1 MKKHMRKALSF
12 VLVLGLL
19 FSAVAV
25 SAFIVPSS
33 NVPVLAETESKR
45 SLLPADFDTTVI
57 KKQFREQK
65 AAELSKLRELLADT
79 EYMSEVVRVMIELN
93 APAAKQSGKSESS
106 VIASQK
112 SVRDAVR
119 KITGSEAINSYGY
132 LVNGFSFMAKRS
144 DFQKIREIPG
154 VKNVSEVPVFETTM
168 FNAPDMTKAS
178 QVWEELGFK
187 GEGMLI
193 SIIDTGIDYNH
204 KDMRL
209 SPEGEAQAKLSKD
222 AVAGLIA
229 EYGLDGKYFNTKIP
243 YGYNYADKNQ
253 EVVDQHLSGRPYD
266 ADYVSMHGMHVAG
279 IAAGNATDEDLDAR
293 KGIRGVAP
301 EAQLLAMKVFSN
313 HQTGGAYGD
322 DILMAIQDSVKLG
335 ADVINM
341 SLGSPSG
348 FSNVNNATARAI
360 QAASE
365 AGTLVV
371 ISAGNEGLAYA
382 SSPNNM
388 TTNVLG
394 QIIRGADS
402 GAVGASSTIEAALS
416 VASIDNTKAYDT
428 VMSYK
433 VDGDPAVSF
442 HVLEQ
447 EEPYDGRTFLDGQWI
462 ELVDCGLGDTDE
474 IPDEVAGKYAL
485 VKRGVLLF
493 EDKAINVAD
502 KGAIGIIVYNNVAGP
517 PDSLMSGV
525 ENGGISSVFTSLE
538 AGTAMAAAL
547 EEGGVVTVNTAIL
560 YDMVD
565 ISAVP
570 QPSRFTSWG
579 PTPELN
585 FKPEVAGVGG
595 MVYST
600 LNGDQY
606 GMMSGTSMSAP
617 HVAGASALIMQAMKD
632 NAALNG
638 IEKLARTQYLKAILS
653 NTATVLMDGEVI
665 HSPRRVGAGLI
676 NIKDAVD
683 SLVTVTHNGSG
694 NIELLDFT
702 GSKKFTLDFKNYGA
716 EPVTFT
722 LKDPVVY
729 TAPHKGPDPEKDVVV
744 PTADVTT
751 ANTTITVPANGT
763 VSVEFEI
770 DPGDVE
776 SNYVE
781 GYLEFETVGAP
792 DLSIPFFGYVGSWG
806 DDLPIFDLV
815 EGMPPIGFS
824 LYNLFIPELDPS
836 APNLYCVF
844 SATQLYRDDPGI
856 GAPTPAGNWW
866 DWVLGKKPFNP
877 STVGFNT
884 NPADSEK
891 DYIIQELTPHVGVFR
906 GVQDV
911 ECFILDKDGNE
922 LRQVGWV
929 DSIRKPVLH
938 RLSRFRA
945 TIATLY
951 DTQWDGTLY
960 DKSNG
965 EFFYAEEG
973 QYFYEVRARM
983 NEKSDWQSIYMPV
996 KIDNT
1001 IPTGLTLPESVTYE
1015 EGATEVKINCGPVGD
1030 GAGTGV
1036 DLSSSG
1042 VLLEKLND
1050 KPRQPAQD
1058 IEYDGEGN
1066 LIITINVNPKLF
1078 TGLTST
1084 IAYIV
1089 VADYVGNTVIETLM
1103 LNEEGSGAD
1112 AAKFAQSKD
1121 GSDAWRPVKDGFVK
1135 YNKLESDTL
1144 KMPKGLGYVVAL
1156 ATGAVER
1163 VTVNGQD
1170 AVDGKPYLYAIEVED
1185 GVPVDLELKGFDADN
1200 VEVSTSTGKL
1210 LVDLTA
1216 PTLALENELKFNS
1229 KGRPYV
1235 EDTDTVKVKVSDNY
1249 AEGRNSVVGFDGEKQ
1264 FALTVGE
1271 DGTVSIPIAADAGF
1285 VVLVPVDYAGNR
1297 GETMSFFVLP
1307 EGKDPEEIA
1316 APMEPIVPNAGDFWI
1331 VEPESLKGLFY
1342 NGWVFLYMDEEA
1354 ETHQLTL
1361 EGKSKDLNSL
1371 TFDGVEV
1378 LGADGAWAVT
1388 LTLKEGLTYVNVK
1401 AVNEDDL
1408 VIYDTKIRFFCDS
1421 HVPNLVFETDPASV
1435 GGYDFVFPEDTHDP
1449 EEISGSE
1456 APLVIWTTEET
1467 LDENITGTASDNTFG
1482 YKLTIN
1488 GDVVLDYYDITEQGP
1503 DINEL
1508 PFEYLVE
1515 GAVDKDF
1522 IRLEIEDLS
1531 DFNATKTLLQ
1541 KIQVRLDTTAPT
1553 LTPQYTIP
1561 AVAGLPVELFDDDTL
1576 DVEGDEVVL
1585 SAEADDGDGIGIDDA
1600 VGIVITLNG
1609 APYDGE
1615 PLGPGTY
1622 HAEFYVKDK
1631 LDHKTTVEL
1640 DFAVVGD
1647 PVINVGPDVEIYA
1660 EDVATFKP
1668 LQGVTATDPLDGDIT
1683 DDVTCECDL
1692 PEAFAAGVPGTYTF
1706 TYSVTNAYGRKVSVE
1721 RTVKILGKP
1730 QIFGAVDTTI
1740 TQGDEFDPMAGVT
1753 AHDNE
1758 DGDLTDEIQI
1768 TGEVDV
1774 TKPGVYKLTYTV
1786 VDSDGNA
1793 VIVVRK
1799 VTVKEKVVPPGPDDP
1814 DPGDP
1819 DDPGPGDPDD
1829 PGPDDPEIPGPDDPD
1844 PEIPDPGTMKVYAPV
1859 AENKEN
1865 DVDVSGDDRIT
1876 YTIGKSKGATYRA
1889 VADDLGVEDLLYVT
1903 VDGKKIVKDKD
1914 YTVEAGSILVTLKK
1928 EFLDKLKPGKHTV
1941 GIYTTKGHSIKILTI
1956 LATVKPTGES
1966 TSWLLY
1972 AGGSLVVLS
1981 AMLVTALFIIRKRR
1995 DEHSG

>member
-25 SAFIVPSS
+25 SAFIVPSP

-154 VKNVSEVPVFETTM
+154 VKNVSEVPMFETTM
-168 FNAPDMTKAS
+168 FNAPDMTKVR
-178 QVWEELGFK
+178 QVWEDLDLGFK

-209 SPEGEAQAKLSKD
+209 SPEGEAQAKLSKA
-222 AVAGLIA
+222 AVKGLIT
-229 EYGLDGKYFNTKIP
+229 EYGLGGEYFNTKIP

-371 ISAGNEGLAYA
+371 ISAGNEGLAYDP
-382 SSPNNM
+382 SGG

-394 QIIRGADS
+394 QLILGVDS

-416 VASIDNTKAYDT
+416 VASVDNTKMYGT

-433 VDGDPAVSF
+433 VDAGDPLSF
-442 HVLEQ
+442 GVMKQ
-447 EEPYDGRTFLDGQWI
+447 AEPSGGRTFLDGQWI
-462 ELVDCGLGDTDE
+462 ELVNCGFGNPGE
-474 IPDEVAGKYAL
+474 IPDGVSGKYAL
-485 VKRGVLLF
+485 VQRGDNLSF
-493 EDKAINVAD
+493 QTKAENVAAKD
-502 KGAIGIIVYNNVAGP
+502 AIGIVVYNNVAGP
-517 PDSLMSGV
+517 PNVTMSNV
-525 ENGGISSVFTSLE
+525 QLGGISSVFTSLDT
-538 AGTAMAAAL
+538 GTALLAAM
-547 EEGGVVTVNTAIL
+547 GDGVVTVNTSVL
-560 YDMVD
+560 YDLFDV
-565 ISAVP
+565 SAVP
-570 QPSRFTSWG
+570 QPSSFTSWG
-579 PTPELN
+579 PTPEMN

-632 NAALNG
+632 NAALSG

-676 NIKDAVD
+676 NVKDAVD
-683 SLVTVTHNGSG
+683 SFVTVTHNGSG

-702 GSKKFTLDFKNYGA
+702 GSKIFTLDFKNYGA

-729 TAPHKGPDPEKDVVV
+729 TGVHKGPSPEREVVV
-744 PTADVTT
+744 PSATVTT
-751 ANTTITVPANGT
+751 ANMTITVPANGT
-763 VSVEFEI
+763 VSVDFKI
-770 DPGDVE
+770 DPADVE
-776 SNYVE
+776 NNYVE
-781 GYLEFETVGAP
+781 GYLEFVAEAAP
-792 DLSIPFFGYVGSWG
+792 DLSIPFLGYVGSWG
-806 DDLPIFDLV
+806 DDLSIFDCV
-815 EGMPPIGFS
+815 EGMLPYGIS
-824 LYNLFIPELDPS
+824 LYDLLMPKHSMF
-836 APNLYCVF
+836 PNLYRIL
-844 SATQLYRDDPGI
+844 SATQLYMNNTWLGM
-856 GAPTPAGNWW
+856 PTPAGNWW
-866 DWVLGKKPFNP
+866 DWLFGEWFDP

-884 NPADSEK
+884 NPDDLEDEGFIK
-891 DYIIQELTPHVGVFR
+891 ELTPHVGVFR
-906 GVQDV
+906 GVQNV
-911 ECFILDKDGNE
+911 ECFITDEEFNE

-929 DSIRKPVLH
+929 ESIRKPTLY
-938 RLSRFRA
+938 RLSNAR
-945 TIATLY
+945 TSIATLY
-951 DTQWDGTLY
+951 DTHWDGTLY

-965 EFFYAEEG
+965 EFFDAEEG
-973 QYFYEVRARM
+973 QYYYGVRARM
-983 NEKSDWQSIYMPV
+983 NEDSDWQSIYMPV

-1001 IPTGLTLPESVTYE
+1001 TPTGLTLPESVTYE

-1036 DLSSSG
+1036 DFSMSG
-1042 VLLEKLND
+1042 VVLVKSD
-1050 KPRQPAQD
+1050 YSYGQPPQD
-1058 IEYDGEGN
+1058 IEYDSEGN
-1066 LIITINVNPKLF
+1066 LIITIDANPKTY

-1084 IAYIV
+1084 IAYIL
-1089 VADYVGNTVIETLM
+1089 VADYVGNTAV
-1103 LNEEGSGAD
+1103 EEVAIKEATSGTG
-1112 AAKFAQSKD
+1112 AAKYAQSPD
-1121 GSDAWRPVKDGFVK
+1121 GNDAWRPVKDGFVK
-1135 YNKLESDTL
+1135 YNKLESETL
-1144 KMPKGLGYVVAL
+1144 KIPKGLGYVVAL
-1156 ATGAVER
+1156 ATGAVKR
-1163 VTVNGQD
+1163 VTVNGKD
-1170 AVDGKPYLYAIEVED
+1170 AVDGKPYLHVLEVED

-1200 VEVSTSTGKL
+1200 VEVATSTGKL

-1271 DGTVSIPIAADAGF
+1271 DGTVSIPLAADANF

-1297 GETMSFFVLP
+1297 GETLSFFVLP

-1316 APMEPIVPNAGDFWI
+1316 APMEPIVPNAGDFW
-1331 VEPESLKGLFY
+1331 VEEPVSMKDIFG

-1361 EGKSKDLNSL
+1361 EGGSEDLDSL

-1378 LGADGAWAVT
+1378 ALGTDGEWAHT

-1401 AVNEDDL
+1401 AVNKDDL

-1435 GGYDFVFPEDTHDP
+1435 GGYDFVFPEDTPDP

-1456 APLVIWTTEET
+1456 APLVIWTQ
-1467 LDENITGTASDNTFG
+1467 DESIDVNITGTASDNTFG

-1522 IRLEIEDLS
+1522 IRLEVEDLS

-1609 APYDGE
+1609 ETYDGE

-1631 LDHKTTVEL
+1631 LGHETTVEL

-1660 EDVATFKP
+1660 GDVATFNP

-1692 PEAFAAGVPGTYTF
+1692 PEAFAAGTLGTYTF
-1706 TYSVTNAYGRKVSVE
+1706 TYSVTNANGRTVSVE

-1730 QIFGAVDTTI
+1730 QIFGADDTTI

-1753 AHDNE
+1753 AYDNE
-1758 DGDLTDEIQI
+1758 DKWLTDKIEV

-1774 TKPGVYKLTYTV
+1774 TKPGVYELIYTV
-1786 VDSDGNA
+1786 EDSDGN
-1793 VIVVRK
+1793 VVMVVRK

-1819 DDPGPGDPDD
+1819 GDPGPGDPDD

-1966 TSWLLY
+1966 TSWLVY